1 MEQRA
6 SEWYLARKGKFTASE
21 IANLLVSSKK
31 KDEVFGDT
39 AVSYIN
45 DKVNEVMMP
54 DNAFINFIEEYQL
67 STPALRW
74 GNLFEADAREL
85 YSKRTGAIVI
95 ETGFFEYGDHA
106 GGSPDGIMPSENGII
121 EIKCPFEG
129 KTHIVFMEME
139 KSSDL
144 LAVNKKYY
152 YQIQANL
159 LFTGAEFCDFV
170 SYNPRMSE
178 LMRMKR
184 LRIDKDDK
192 AITVLKERIQL
203 ASELLES
210 KITTL
215 SRIAREQYL
224 SYEKIGKSA

>member
-1 MEQRA
+1 MEQRT

-54 DNAFINFIEEYQL
+54 DNTFINFIEEYQL

-74 GNLFEADAREL
+74 GNLFEADARDL

-170 SYNPRMSE
+170 SYNPRMSD

-215 SRIAREQYL
+215 SRIARKQYL